1 VVGVKEQRLQLKLL
15 QKQLP
20 EFEAE
25 TKRAQVSVSAKQKQL
40 QKVRTE
46 ILNLQAELSSSS
58 PDIGVSDHAVL
69 RYLEKKFNLDIKSI
83 RDEILTPMV
92 RDCIKAG
99 AISVNTCGMKFKV
112 SDKTITTV
120 I

>member
-1 VVGVKEQRLQLKLL
+1 MGVKEQRLQLRLL

-20 EFEAE
+20 ELEAV
-25 TKRAQVSVSAKQKQL
+25 TKQLQISMSDKQREL

-46 ILNLQAELSSSS
+46 ILNLQTTLSSSS

-92 RDCIKAG
+92 RDSIKSG

-112 SDKTITTV
+112 SDKTIVTV